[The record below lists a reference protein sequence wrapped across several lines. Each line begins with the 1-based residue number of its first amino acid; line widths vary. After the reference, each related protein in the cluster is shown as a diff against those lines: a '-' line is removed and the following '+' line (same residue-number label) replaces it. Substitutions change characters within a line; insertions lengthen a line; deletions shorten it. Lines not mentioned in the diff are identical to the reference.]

1 MFKRIQNI
9 FSIPELRRRILFTLG
24 MLAVYR
30 IGCHVPI
37 PGINGDVLA
46 EFFQKTEGTLLGM
59 VSAFTGGALERM
71 TVFALGIMP
80 YISASIIL
88 QLLGVVFEP
97 VERLSKEGEQGR
109 KTITK
114 WTRYGTIVLS
124 IVQGTGIAVGLQ
136 SMTVGQASVV
146 SHPGVGFILL
156 TVITLTSG
164 TAFIMWVGEQIT
176 ERGIG
181 NGISLIIFAGII
193 ANMPAALLNTVKL
206 ANAGALSPIKV
217 LLLLVLIIATVWA
230 IVFMELAQRRL
241 PIHYAKRVV
250 GMRNYGG
257 QKSHLPLKINMSGV
271 IPPIFASSIIMFPA
285 TVANLINIP
294 WVQKAAGWMAPG
306 NLIYYVFYVA
316 FIIFFC
322 YFYTAVTFNPV
333 DVADNVK
340 KQGGYIPGIRPGKAT
355 SDYIDSVLG
364 RLTFAG
370 ALYVSAV
377 CVLPS
382 LLVAG
387 MNVPF
392 FFGGTSLL
400 IVVGVGLD
408 TASQV
413 EAHLISRSYEG
424 FMKGVTLRG
433 RHG

>member
-1 MFKRIQNI
+1 LFKRIQNI

-193 ANMPAALLNTVKL
+193 ANMPAALLNTV
-206 ANAGALSPIKV
+206 
-217 LLLLVLIIATVWA
+217 WA

-294 WVQKAAGWMAPG
+294 WVQTAAGWMAPG

-355 SDYIDSVLG
+355 SDYIDTVLG

-370 ALYVSAV
+370 AAYVSAV
-377 CVLPS
+377 CVLPT